1 MRMLCLSVSV
11 LFALAQ
17 STTVPAP
24 PAEGGASSQSAPL
37 ASPAEVITPTDAKER
52 MDLARKVNGLQG
64 LDIPWHL
71 KASYE
76 VFGLDGK
83 SSDTGTYE
91 EWRVNAKQYRIALHG
106 SSLSVEV
113 YGTDHGVFR
122 TGEQDWPGRPLSMI
136 QTMIAQPIL
145 PERNPEK
152 TVLQNYER
160 SFGKEKVACTALMA
174 RGMQTTVQNSE
185 SFCFSANNAV
195 LFYAST
201 ANRTYQTLFQH
212 ISVVHGHYVANDMQV
227 FIQGRPW
234 LKIHLDA
241 LASIG
246 PAGLSALTV
255 PANASPVS
263 VRVDVTGQVIAGHLL
278 NKVIPMYPAAAK
290 LQRVQGTVI
299 LDGVIG
305 TDGHFKKL
313 QVLAG
318 PQMLQQAAIDAV
330 RQWAYTPYLLDGQP
344 VEVETDVNVVFNL
357 GR

>member
-1 MRMLCLSVSV
+1 MRMLYLSVSV

-24 PAEGGASSQSAPL
+24 PAAGSASSQPAPP
-37 ASPAEVITPTDAKER
+37 ASPAEVMTPKDPKER

-64 LDIPWHL
+64 LDVPWHL

-76 VFGLDGK
+76 VFAADGK

-91 EWRVNAKQYRIALHG
+91 EWRVNATQYRVALHG
-106 SSLSVEV
+106 SSVSAEM

-122 TGEQDWPGRPLSMI
+122 AGEQDWPGKPLSSI
-136 QTMIAQPIL
+136 QTMIERPIF

-160 SFGKEKVACTALMA
+160 SFGKEKVACTASMD
-174 RGMQTTVQNSE
+174 RGAQTTAQNSA
-185 SFCFSANNAV
+185 SFCFSPNNAV

-201 ANRTYQTLFQH
+201 ANQRYQTLFQH
-212 ISVVHGHYVANDMQV
+212 VADVHGHYLANDMQRFV
-227 FIQGRPW
+227 EGRLW
-234 LKIHLDA
+234 LKIHVEVLEG
-241 LASIG
+241 IG
-246 PAGLSALTV
+246 PAGLAALTV
-255 PANASPVS
+255 PAGASPVS
-263 VRVDVTGQVIAGHLL
+263 VRVEEAGDVTAGHLI
-278 NKVIPMYPAAAK
+278 KKAFPMYPAAAK
-290 LQRVQGTVI
+290 LQGVEGTVL

-305 TDGHFKKL
+305 KDGHFKTL

-330 RQWAYTPYLLDGQP
+330 RQWAYTPYMLGGQP
-344 VEVETDVNVVFNL
+344 VEVDTEINVVFSL

>member
-1 MRMLCLSVSV
+1 MRMLYLSVSL
-11 LFALAQ
+11 LFALVQ

-24 PAEGGASSQSAPL
+24 PAAGSASSQPAPP
-37 ASPAEVITPTDAKER
+37 ASPAEGMTPKDAKER

-76 VFGLDGK
+76 VFAADGK

-106 SSLSVEV
+106 SSVSVEE

-122 TGEQDWPGRPLSMI
+122 DSEQDWPGKPLSSI
-136 QTMIAQPIL
+136 QNMVERPIF

-160 SFGKEKVACTALMA
+160 SFGNQKLACTASMDRGA
-174 RGMQTTVQNSE
+174 RTTSQNST
-185 SFCFSANNAV
+185 SFCFSPNDAV
-195 LFYAST
+195 LFYSGI
-201 ANRTYQTLFQH
+201 ANRKFETLFQH
-212 ISVVHGHYVANDMQV
+212 VSVVHGHYLANDMQRFV
-227 FIQGRPW
+227 EGRLW
-234 LKIHLDA
+234 LKIHVEL
-241 LASIG
+241 LEGIG
-246 PAGLSALTV
+246 PAGLSALTI
-255 PANASPVS
+255 PTGASPVS
-263 VRVDVTGQVIAGHLL
+263 VRVDVAGDVIGGHLVS
-278 NKVIPMYPAAAK
+278 KVVPMYPSAAK
-290 LQRVQGTVI
+290 LQGVQGTVL

-305 TDGHFKKL
+305 KDGHFKTL

-318 PQMLQQAAIDAV
+318 PQMLQQPAIDAV
-330 RQWAYTPYLLDGQP
+330 RQWTYKPYLLDGQP
-344 VEVETDVNVVFNL
+344 VEVETDVNVVFFL